1 MSLPESIVVTW
12 NDTILR
18 SLETGTNEPSLRLGP
33 PMVARLLAIIYSA
46 AFQAWVPLS
55 DTGKPL
61 LPDGA
66 ARRPVAERTL
76 AAKRVAISY
85 AIYRTA
91 LNLFPSSLITPLL
104 DAQMSELGLDINNV
118 GTAGNTPE
126 AIGNNAAKLVLAS
139 RANDGANQSGTQA
152 GSAAPPNPYSD
163 YTGYVPINPPAL
175 AFAATERRHIVDVGR
190 WQPIAYVDPLS
201 GSVRT
206 PGFIAP
212 HWQNVKPFALSSAN
226 QFRPTP
232 PEHPN
237 SQAFLDQSRY
247 VIEVQRELTL
257 EQKIIAEY
265 WADGPRSWLPPGH
278 WCEIAGEVSRAKL
291 HNVDKDVSPSYS

>member
-1 MSLPESIVVTW
+1 LARVT
-12 NDTILR
+12 R
-18 SLETGTNEPSLRLGP
+18 SANQGR
-33 PMVARLLAIIYSA
+33 RLLALAEIYDGDSRTA
-46 AFQAWVPLS
+46 AARIGGVGLQIVGDWVVRFNAR
-55 DTGKPL
+55 G
-61 LPDGA
+61 PDGLLDGKA
-66 ARRPVAERTL
+66 PG
-76 AAKRVAISY
+76 KRSV
-85 AIYRTA
+85 
-91 LNLFPSSLITPLL
+91 LD